1 MANLRS
7 VGAVAIA
14 GMSGKLGTLVA
25 THLLKHHPSVTI
37 HALVRNPSKV
47 DSSIASRPN
56 VKVFKTDADDTAALK
71 EALGGVDAVI
81 CTYLGDNKLME
92 KGQYALIDACI
103 ATGVPRYFASDFS
116 FNYRN
121 LEYGDHPSKDPM
133 KHVAEYL
140 EAPER
145 REKIKGAHVF
155 IGAFMEV
162 VWGYLGLIQDGEFKY
177 WGNGDEKWEVTSYA
191 DAASFIA
198 ETAMDPEASGDLS
211 CRVTSPRLPKPPSF
225 LFSNYPIP
233 GLTNADV
240 AC

>member
-1 MANLRS
+1 MTTLRS

-25 THLLKHHPSVTI
+25 THLLKHHPSVVI

-47 DSSIASRPN
+47 DSSIASLPN
-56 VKVFKTDADDTAALK
+56 VKVFKTDADDTAALT
-71 EALGGVDAVI
+71 EGLAGADVAI

-92 KGQYALIDACI
+92 KGQYTLIDACI
-103 ATGVPRYFASDFS
+103 AAGVPRYFASDYS

-121 LEYGDHPSKDPM
+121 LAYGDHPSKDPM

-145 REKIKGAHVF
+145 RGKIQGAHVL

-177 WGNGDEKWEVTSYA
+177 WGNGDERWEVTTYA

-198 ETAMDPEASGDLS
+198 EAAVDPQANGDLP
-211 CRVTSPRLPKPPSF
+211 CRFPPGSVSF
-225 LFSNYPIP
+225 LSF
-233 GLTNADV
+233 L
-240 AC
+240 